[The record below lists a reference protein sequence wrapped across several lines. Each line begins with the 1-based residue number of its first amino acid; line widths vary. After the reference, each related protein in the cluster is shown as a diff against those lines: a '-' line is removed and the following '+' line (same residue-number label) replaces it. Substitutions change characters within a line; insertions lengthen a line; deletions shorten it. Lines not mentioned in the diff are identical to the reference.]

1 MASCRSSVN
10 PFGHSM
16 QQPVNCYFEY
26 EQLTWTLHENKT
38 PVDFTRVYSQKHPV
52 LNWIPSQKSVG
63 LEHSQRILSCIRDMV
78 CAWQMFLSASSSQM
92 GAQWHG
98 SPSMGQ
104 WSPQV
109 HSLRGQSCPCHLGR
123 SHLHRYQHRSKLSF
137 WLEAGNLEPPFFIPS
152 LLSAKVTQPI
162 LK

>member
-92 GAQWHG
+92 GAHMTWKPING
-98 SPSMGQ
+98 TVVSSSPFPAWAELSL
-104 WSPQV
+104 SPGKVSSPPVPAQV
-109 HSLRGQSCPCHLGR
+109 QVVLLAGGWEFRASFLHSL
-123 SHLHRYQHRSKLSF
+123 
-137 WLEAGNLEPPFFIPS
+137 PS
-152 LLSAKVTQPI
+152 
-162 LK
+162 